1 MDLESAILTAIEYEK
16 KIRDIYREA
25 AEAVADPLGRHILQ
39 SLADDEGGHVKY
51 LESRLA
57 QWRRD
62 GSLCVKGMLSA
73 VISRDRLADKTRRIE
88 KDMAGEDRGDEKRIL
103 SRALQAEIDTSDFY
117 RRISA
122 EMDGPAREMFARFLE
137 IEEGH
142 IDVVQAQLDYLSG
155 SGFWLGLKEF
165 DMEE

>member
-1 MDLESAILTAIEYEK
+1 MDFESAILTAIDYEK
-16 KIRDIYREA
+16 KIRDIYRQAVET
-25 AEAVADPLGRHILQ
+25 VADPQGRHILQ

-51 LESRLA
+51 LENRLV

-62 GSLCVKGMLSA
+62 GSLCVEGMLPA
-73 VISRDRLADKTRRIE
+73 MISRDRLADETRRIE

-103 SRALQAEIDTSDFY
+103 SRALKAEIDTSDFY
-117 RRISA
+117 RRMSA